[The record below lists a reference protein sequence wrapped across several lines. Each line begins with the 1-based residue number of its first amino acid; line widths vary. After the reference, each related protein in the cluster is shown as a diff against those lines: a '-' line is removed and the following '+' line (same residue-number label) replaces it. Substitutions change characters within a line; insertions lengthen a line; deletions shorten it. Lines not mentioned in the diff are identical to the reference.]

1 MGTPPVPTLMRPV
14 PHAPQLSSPKA
25 APRTPPELTLTK
37 PELPAPQPS
46 SHQDA
51 PKTPPVPTLMPTVPH
66 APQLVVLL
74 KDASKTPPESGSPL
88 TELPAHQTDPSLNMP
103 ELPDF

>member
-1 MGTPPVPTLMRPV
+1 MG
-14 PHAPQLSSPKA
+14 
-25 APRTPPELTLTK
+25 TK

-51 PKTPPVPTLMPTVPH
+51 PPTPKETSLMKPVPH
-66 APQLVVLL
+66 APQLVVFLKDALKMPLVPGKPLTELPAHQTEPSL